1 MESYGLVGFTTF
13 TTTLSSLIVLLN
25 IVIAL
30 LHLRKSR
37 SRLLLSLPRYGHSS
51 PLMAASFHP
60 FQFTYDLLLDSFSD
74 LVQTDGHSCSS
85 NFLQL
90 NLFMSSFLVAI
101 DISYGSLK

>member
-1 MESYGLVGFTTF
+1 MESYGLAGFTTF

-51 PLMAASFHP
+51 PLMAASFP
-60 FQFTYDLLLDSFSD
+60 SSISIYLRLAARLLLRPR
-74 LVQTDGHSCSS
+74 TDRRAQ
-85 NFLQL
+85 FFFELL
-90 NLFMSSFLVAI
+90 AT
-101 DISYGSLK
+101 